1 MPMVM
6 LLNTKVRSPGS
17 ATVINAIST
26 GYGSAFGIKLYVNA
40 EVKFKGPK
48 SSILCETDSFVDT
61 KLMELCV
68 EKVIERFGIL
78 RIGGELKY
86 LDLQTG
92 VSVKTTSTLP
102 AASGLS
108 SSSATSNAVVMAT
121 ARAIMNE
128 YGFELEDAGLNE
140 LDLLNLA
147 IDASLEAG
155 VTITGAFDDA
165 SASFF
170 GGLTVTDNMKR
181 KILQKK
187 NMEEQNILIH
197 MPDRKSPTAKS
208 DVGRMKLLAPWVK
221 MAFDE
226 ALNGR
231 IYSALTLNGL
241 LYCSAL
247 GFDSNIAL
255 DALDAGAVAAGLS
268 GTGPSFVAVANNRN
282 ADKVEESWSSYPGR
296 VIRTGVDN
304 EGTKVV
310 RSG

>member
-1 MPMVM
+1 
-6 LLNTKVRSPGS
+6 
-17 ATVINAIST
+17 
-26 GYGSAFGIKLYVNA
+26 
-40 EVKFKGPK
+40 
-48 SSILCETDSFVDT
+48 
-61 KLMELCV
+61 
-68 EKVIERFGIL
+68 
-78 RIGGELKY
+78 
-86 LDLQTG
+86 
-92 VSVKTTSTLP
+92 
-102 AASGLS
+102 
-108 SSSATSNAVVMAT
+108 
-121 ARAIMNE
+121 
-128 YGFELEDAGLNE
+128 
-140 LDLLNLA
+140 
-147 IDASLEAG
+147 
-155 VTITGAFDDA
+155 
-165 SASFF
+165 
-170 GGLTVTDNMKR
+170 MKR